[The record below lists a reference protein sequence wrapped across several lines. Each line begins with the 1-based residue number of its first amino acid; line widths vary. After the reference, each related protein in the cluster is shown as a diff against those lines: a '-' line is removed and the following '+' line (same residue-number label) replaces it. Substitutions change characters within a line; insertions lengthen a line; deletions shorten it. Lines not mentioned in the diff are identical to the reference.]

1 MNNLP
6 LEVEVTY
13 LGEKEKC
20 YNMDVRVFL
29 GDKQIKSDELSKLK
43 IKNASI
49 DRIVND
55 VVDRNK
61 VKCDNA
67 KSA

>member
-1 MNNLP
+1 M
-6 LEVEVTY
+6 E
-13 LGEKEKC
+13 
-20 YNMDVRVFL
+20 VRVFL